1 MILERFTNF
10 VLRDRRQ
17 AIMTALLLSAI
28 PFFSWI
34 AAVIIGLITLCK
46 GITEGFI
53 VLLWSILPA
62 VVLLVTHASF
72 SWVTSVAFIL
82 SCLVV
87 WGMAILL
94 RYYNRLALVLEI
106 SGLIFIAIV
115 LLVHLFVPNV
125 SNWWAEHLSNA
136 LKQILD
142 QIETTR
148 IIPFEQLKP
157 TIQWS
162 AQFATGI
169 QAIYLLFTG
178 FIELGVARFLQTKI
192 VKPAKLSNEL
202 LMIRLDSVA
211 TLIALVLV
219 SLALYGPVA
228 FRDTIPVI
236 LLPFVIAGFSLM
248 HYFIVRFNYF
258 IVLTCYILV
267 FFIAIFI
274 PIALNV
280 LIIAAMMDSIFNFR
294 TRKLAS

>member
-17 AIMTALLLSAI
+17 AIMAALLLSAI

-34 AAVIIGLITLCK
+34 AAIIIALITLCK
-46 GITEGFI
+46 GISEGFI
-53 VLLWSILPA
+53 VLLWSVLPA

-87 WGMAILL
+87 WGMAILFR
-94 RYYNRLALVLEI
+94 RYNSLALVLEL
-106 SGLIFIAIV
+106 SGLAFIVVV

-125 SNWWAEHLSNA
+125 SNWWIEHLSEA
-136 LKQILD
+136 FKRLLD
-142 QIETTR
+142 QMETTR

-157 TIQWS
+157 AIKWS
-162 AQFATGI
+162 SQFATGI

-178 FIELGVARFLQTKI
+178 FVELSLARFLQ
-192 VKPAKLSNEL
+192 VKTIRSKEFSREFLTL
-202 LMIRLDSVA
+202 RLDSIA

-219 SLALYGPVA
+219 GLALYGPIA

-236 LLPFVIAGFSLM
+236 LLPFVIAGLSLM
-248 HYFIVRFNYF
+248 HFFISRFNYL
-258 IVLTCYILV
+258 IVLTCYLFV
-267 FFIAIFI
+267 FLIAIFI
-274 PIALNV
+274 PVALNV

-294 TRKLAS
+294 IRKLTS